1 MTLPVQ
7 LIVGLGNP
15 GAQYEHTRHNAGA
28 WYVQHLA
35 QQHQLT
41 LRPETKLKGSV
52 ARLMVAQ
59 RSCWL
64 FIPSTFMNVS
74 GEAVKAI
81 ADFYRIPPAAILIAH
96 DELDF
101 PAGKIRFKKDGGHG
115 GHNGLR
121 NIMEHFHTQ
130 DFLRLRIGIGHP
142 GNRDQVTD
150 YVLTRPAVAD
160 RNQILEAIA
169 NALTV
174 TEDVVQG
181 HWEKAMHQ
189 LHNLD

>member
-1 MTLPVQ
+1 
-7 LIVGLGNP
+7 VGLGNP

-35 QQHQLT
+35 EQQQLT
-41 LRPETKLKGSV
+41 LRPETKLKGSL

-59 RSCWL
+59 HPCWL
-64 FIPSTFMNVS
+64 FIPNTFINVS
-74 GEAVKAI
+74 GEAVRAI
-81 ADFYRIPPAAILIAH
+81 ADFYRILPSAILIAH

-101 PAGKIRFKKDGGHG
+101 PAGKIRLKKDGGHG

-121 NIMEHFHTQ
+121 SIIEHLHTH

-150 YVLTRPAVAD
+150 YVLTHPSVAD
-160 RNQILEAIA
+160 RSQIMDAIA

-174 TEDVVQG
+174 TDDIVQG
-181 HWEKAMHQ
+181 HWQKAMQQ
-189 LHNLD
+189 LHNLDKA